1 MPSQTSKRRQQSFNM
16 LLRNVLLQF
25 FIVKGNYI
33 LANKWILRKTSF
45 HFSVFCQ
52 ISIENWRLEGIFGI
66 GLEIYQRKSF
76 TNLWSRSNKRET
88 WTKSFLLPWNMEAKV
103 RYENTS
109 LIGFTGCRS
118 VESWCPG
125 QPNPVTSKTKTVFH

>member
-66 GLEIYQRKSF
+66 GLEIYQRKCF

-88 WTKSFLLPWNMEAKV
+88 WTKSFFITLKYGSKGALWKHQSDWFYRMQVSWKLMP
-103 RYENTS
+103 
-109 LIGFTGCRS
+109 RS
-118 VESWCPG
+118 T
-125 QPNPVTSKTKTVFH
+125 QPSYL